1 MVKKSTTPRTKKA
14 PVAPQKKVF
23 YAVSERN
30 TDIVEQDE
38 LWIYPTLEEAYS
50 SHIEEFRTENPCYAY
65 KVEYMGEV
73 SMQLTIKP

>member
-23 YAVSERN
+23 YAVNDRK
-30 TDIVEQDE
+30 TDTVDQDE
-38 LWIYPTLEEAYS
+38 IWLYPTLEEAYAD
-50 SHIEEFRTENPCYAY
+50 HINDNGTEEPCYAY
-65 KVEYMGEV
+65 KIEFLGEV

>member
-1 MVKKSTTPRTKKA
+1 MTKKTTTPRTKKA
-14 PVAPQKKVF
+14 PIAPQKKVF

-30 TDIVEQDE
+30 TDIVDQDE
-38 LWIYPTLEEAYS
+38 LWIYPTLEEAYQD
-50 SHIEEFRTENPCYAY
+50 HINDYGIENPCYAY